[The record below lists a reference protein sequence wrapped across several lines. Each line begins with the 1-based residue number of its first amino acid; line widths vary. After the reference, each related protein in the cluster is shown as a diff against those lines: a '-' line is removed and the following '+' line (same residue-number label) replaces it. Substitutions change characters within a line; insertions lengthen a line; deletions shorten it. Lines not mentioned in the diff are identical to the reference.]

1 MKTMDPPLRTKGT
14 YCDVQHTISG
24 DSLPSEAHPY
34 TPGSLT
40 HLRRSA
46 THHPSFLPP
55 YTRCVGI
62 ARRALICSP
71 VTVARLSS
79 LDALLFPLRATHRDH
94 KSPSEIPHPPAEC
107 CRNGQNAQRLQ
118 PDPATLAPI
127 LAATGSPLSQALLQN
142 ASAETASGHSAFQ
155 ALLGGG
161 RLEGKQGWVQVF
173 VVPLASWVTTGNFL
187 TSLSPS
193 FLLQLTSFF
202 FLFGG
207 SSEIGDKEPGNTD

>member
-94 KSPSEIPHPPAEC
+94 KSPSEIPPPPCRVLRKWPEC
-107 CRNGQNAQRLQ
+107 AKAPTRSSHTGSHLGCHWLTPLTSTSAKCICRNSFRTQRVSG
-118 PDPATLAPI
+118 
-127 LAATGSPLSQALLQN
+127 AAGRWQARGKARVGSGLCCTTSKLGNHGKFLNLS
-142 ASAETASGHSAFQ
+142 
-155 ALLGGG
+155 
-161 RLEGKQGWVQVF
+161 
-173 VVPLASWVTTGNFL
+173 
-187 TSLSPS
+187 
-193 FLLQLTSFF
+193 
-202 FLFGG
+202 
-207 SSEIGDKEPGNTD
+207 EP